1 MPITRFK
8 DEKEKEEYLK
18 QIRQQQ
24 QANLEEANR
33 RYQESQGKINE
44 VFNNSKDNIS
54 NNSQS
59 LWDQIKTTA
68 SNMLGNVGYG
78 LGNGLIGFAQNERRN
93 QTTGKSLDLFNK
105 INVSSPMNVLDNTL
119 GRLGKSI
126 DSTLE
131 YALKNN
137 ANYNNFK
144 KAKENTENNILSKID
159 EKLQKQEDINNEN
172 IQKNVQETT
181 NPIGQ
186 KLVEIA
192 PSLGQMIPS
201 AIPGIGTLYSVG
213 SATDSYYDE
222 AKSRGMNDEQASN
235 YSQIM
240 GIAEGLTEQIGVG
253 KLVKGGKGIAKG
265 TVKEAFK
272 DFGIGVA
279 DNFIQEA
286 VIEPIS
292 EGVTKATAGD
302 EYLKNDYRTSE
313 GWKNLG
319 KDMLQSG
326 IDGAITAGIMGG
338 VSAGL
343 GKSINI
349 YNKLKNGQQPTANE
363 YKEAFNEQRE
373 KGIDV
378 DENVQ
383 NEFKNRINKSIQET
397 KSKYMQST
405 DHNNISNQTNTQQGI
420 ANRLN
425 EIVKNDKYLS
435 QEDKQAMID
444 ATNNL
449 ASKNQL
455 DTDNTLDAINQ
466 IKQMSQLS
474 QEQKDQL
481 DAGKKYLSGRKEIY
495 NKYRNVTDYD
505 NSIVQQAKDTVAPN
519 KQGKRTKEQWLDVA
533 KYIGTNIADRP
544 NSEIQ
549 KIAYKSWQEETPN
562 NSATLNKQGQ
572 KYVKF
577 MSDDWI
583 DTIYDAVDKQRQKS
597 GYVANNDTVNA
608 LDNLYNEYTNNQ
620 VLQNNNIQNNIDT
633 SKMNLVDSAKAYNLN
648 GNDETIQSINQKLN
662 DRGIS
667 SRFDGNLFKDA
678 NGELSKN
685 INALW
690 RTTKDENGN
699 THREIVF
706 NPYIDGNINEQ
717 KTMQQVTIHE
727 MLHDMARDEKVKGDL
742 FNLVLD
748 KNKTRDG
755 YSDARRNLEEMY
767 SQVYDK
773 NSENFKNLVDE
784 EEVADTLAQK
794 LGDQDFINSLNKEK
808 PNVFKRIY
816 SWIVDK
822 LNKFTGNKNEKLY
835 WEDVKNKFENAYKQD
850 YQRETDLKT
859 RFDIVIQGNKQYVKA
874 SRQVISGK
882 NPLQWEEQVEN
893 YINEKIR
900 NGEDVQVL
908 AKDGDIL
915 SITGDTAGKA
925 KFRNEIIDKNGKKRR
940 LNNKEFMA
948 KLRAE
953 THIDELAQTST
964 HKNGPVQ
971 DTKNHSFAKDGWN
984 YRTAYFEDINGSYY
998 RITMSVGKNG
1008 QINTIYNI
1016 GKMQNWQKNRRHSI
1030 SELKGSSGK
1039 TTSDRISSTN
1049 SIPTSY
1055 NNVNTTNNSSM
1066 QNNVNNTRF
1075 SIAGKKGMKNAIK
1088 QNTRNIHLEENYN
1101 MAVNMARKGLDNET
1115 IRQKTNWFQ
1124 DKNGVWKFEFSD
1136 KDMKIR
1142 RNIKADSINRL
1153 DEILEH
1159 DTLFTVYPELENL
1172 KVVFKDTNKIDGN
1185 YNKNTKTITMS
1196 NDLIGHRAKTE
1207 IAIIHE
1213 IQHAIQ
1219 DIEGFETGI
1228 SSKLSKEM
1236 YYNNLGEIEADNTA
1250 RRFIDEK
1257 YKQKDIS
1264 NIPPESSKA
1273 NPKHRKYDNYMKKR
1287 GIVDKAKDAVFK
1299 YLNKIGDNS
1308 ESIKENYSKF
1318 EEQDNG
1324 LVDDGRFGLQRGT
1337 RENRQTESRRG
1348 DKRLTSLN
1356 ESGAWQSFLENQIG
1370 SSGKGKTVQEL
1381 RLPTKDNINNK
1392 KVDAYNILYQDN
1404 NQTSKTN
1411 LPISEGGKTRKHYK
1425 SIMQSS
1431 NTSPEAKAIAKE
1443 LIGSDTYVPDS
1454 NEKQLATADN
1464 RIINNGAD
1472 NESVTLATKVKNNDK
1487 ITADDIAVGER
1498 LIEYYS
1504 KTGEKE
1510 KLQDVIQNVAL
1521 AGTQAGQTV
1530 QAMSLI
1536 NRQTPQGQAVYLSK
1550 VVDRMNKQIEKRTKG
1565 KGQQF
1570 DLTPEMLDKI
1580 TNSSKENLEKNID
1593 EVARELAK
1601 QVPKT
1606 TMEKIDSWRYFS
1618 MLANPRTHIRNII
1631 GNFSMANVQSIKN
1644 KIAGG
1649 LESIAQRTGMIDQRT
1664 KTLKPASK
1672 EVKSFAK
1679 KDVENVLDRLNNE
1692 SKFDTKNLIQ
1702 QYQRTFKSNILENT
1716 LGKLYNLNSKALEA
1730 EDTFGLK
1737 NSYRKAMADYMT
1749 ANKLTEKDLTAGT
1762 KEADTKLEKA
1772 RKYAIEQAQEA
1783 TFHQYSSLASLLNTL
1798 ENKNKATRLLTG
1810 AIIPFKKTPIN
1821 VAKTGIEYSPIGIV
1835 KSFTT
1840 DIAKLRN
1847 GDINVNQY
1855 IDNLSKGLTG
1865 TGITLAGYALA
1876 QAGILSIGGDDD
1888 DQKNQY
1894 YQEDRGNQA
1903 FSVKIGD
1910 KTYSLDW
1917 LSPTAIPLFVGAQLN
1932 ENVKNAGEEQTTEDI
1947 LENLSN
1953 SIDAMSSAMN
1963 PMIEMSMLS
1972 GIASTIKGFAQDDKK
1987 VIQNLI
1993 TNSVKSYVNQ
2003 FFPTLGG
2010 QIAKMVDD
2018 TERSTTSTK
2027 KNMFA
2032 KAVDSTGKQI
2042 LNKIPFASK
2051 LLPAKTDVWGNEV
2064 KREPNKLYRAL
2075 QQAVFPWTEKEL
2087 KSTKVD
2093 NSISD
2098 LYERTG
2104 DNSVLPNTS
2113 INKDFTINSEKY
2125 RLTADEYA
2133 NYKKQYGKTSYNLLN
2148 KLTNSSEYK
2157 NMTDEQ
2163 KTKAISEIYSYA
2175 NEKNKIDYAN
2185 KNSIKDVKASTTYKT
2200 IEQIKH
2206 DGGNESDYFKY
2217 IGSTLGVDKQDEKID
2232 VLSKMNISDKSK
2244 GAIYKSTFGKDD
2256 DVYNKVL
2263 SKNGIDINEYLK
2275 YKTQKFTSDK
2285 KDDGTVQGKTV
2296 TNSKKNKVYNYINN
2310 MKLSY
2315 ENRLVLLGQQYKL
2328 GTQEREDLFNY
2339 INNTDISTTDKLK
2352 IYEKMQGFTVYKNGN
2367 VEY

>member
-93 QTTGKSLDLFNK
+93 QTVEKSLDLFNK
-105 INVSSPMNVLDNTL
+105 INISSPMSILNNTFS
-119 GRLGKSI
+119 RLGKSI

-131 YALKNN
+131 YAFKDNT
-137 ANYNNFK
+137 NYNNFK
-144 KAKENTENNILSKID
+144 KTKENTENNILSKID

-667 SRFDGNLFKDA
+667 SRFDGNLFTNADGTP
-678 NGELSKN
+678 NKN

-690 RTTKDENGN
+690 RTNTDENGN
-699 THREIVF
+699 THREIIF
-706 NPYIDGNINEQ
+706 NPYVDGDINEQ
-717 KTMQQVTIHE
+717 KTMQQVAIHE
-727 MLHDMARDEKVKGDL
+727 MLHDMTGTKDFEDL
-742 FNLVLD
+742 SKLIRD

-755 YSDARRNLEEMY
+755 YGDARSNLEEIY

-773 NSENFKNLVDE
+773 NSEKFKSLVDE

-816 SWIVDK
+816 DWVVDK
-822 LNKFTGNKNEKLY
+822 LNKFTGSKNEKIY
-835 WEDVKNKFENAYKQD
+835 WEDVKNKFENAFRQD
-850 YQRETDLKT
+850 YQGNNIEKSKFSINSNFNQEYDSWNKIDRQGNFLIGRTSEALKSIGLDDY
-859 RFDIVIQGNKQYVKA
+859 DIVIDKSKILKIKNDHPEMSDDIIKSIPEILENPTLILDSQSKNKKAQGRK
-874 SRQVISGK
+874 VIF
-882 NPLQWEEQVEN
+882 
-893 YINEKIR
+893 
-900 NGEDVQVL
+900 GE
-908 AKDGDIL
+908 I
-915 SITGDTAGKA
+915 
-925 KFRNEIIDKNGKKRR
+925 
-940 LNNKEFMA
+940 
-948 KLRAE
+948 
-953 THIDELAQTST
+953 
-964 HKNGPVQ
+964 Q
-971 DTKNHSFAKDGWN
+971 DTKGNPVLVALELNPYENKNNIDKIYKVAS
-984 YRTAYFEDINGSYY
+984 AY
-998 RITMSVGKNG
+998 GKENLG
-1008 QINTIYNI
+1008 TIQKWISDEKNI
-1016 GKMQNWQKNRRHSI
+1016 LYIDKQKNRTMNWLNGLGLQLPVPNNLS
-1030 SELKGSSGK
+1030 
-1039 TTSDRISSTN
+1039 SSTN
-1049 SIPTSY
+1049 SIPTSN
-1055 NNVNTTNNSSM
+1055 NNVNTTTNNSM
-1066 QNNVNNTRF
+1066 QESENNSVEIQRRA
-1075 SIAGKKGMKNAIK
+1075 IANKLKEKGA
-1088 QNTRNIHLEENYN
+1088 Q
-1101 MAVNMARKGLDNET
+1101 VDN
-1115 IRQKTNWFQ
+1115 
-1124 DKNGVWKFEFSD
+1124 
-1136 KDMKIR
+1136 
-1142 RNIKADSINRL
+1142 
-1153 DEILEH
+1153 
-1159 DTLFTVYPELENL
+1159 
-1172 KVVFKDTNKIDGN
+1172 DGN
-1185 YNKNTKTITMS
+1185 VTLYHIT
-1196 NDLIGHRAKTE
+1196 T
-1207 IAIIHE
+1207 
-1213 IQHAIQ
+1213 
-1219 DIEGFETGI
+1219 
-1228 SSKLSKEM
+1228 
-1236 YYNNLGEIEADNTA
+1236 
-1250 RRFIDEK
+1250 
-1257 YKQKDIS
+1257 
-1264 NIPPESSKA
+1264 
-1273 NPKHRKYDNYMKKR
+1273 
-1287 GIVDKAKDAVFK
+1287 
-1299 YLNKIGDNS
+1299 
-1308 ESIKENYSKF
+1308 KENYDKINKDGYFKANDSPIGGMTGEEIGPRSFFSYDKDWVETWRQSNNSKIM
-1318 EEQDNG
+1318 EVKVPAEYIRQGAKNEKEIYIEG
-1324 LVDDGRFGLQRGT
+1324 ELKR
-1337 RENRQTESRRG
+1337 RENGTWTT
-1348 DKRLTSLN
+1348 DKLPTSTFYDRMAVKEYLKKHSTTKASI
-1356 ESGAWQSFLENQIG
+1356 EQSGAWQSFLENQIG
-1370 SSGKGKTVQEL
+1370 QTGKGKTVQEL

-1392 KVDAYNILYQDN
+1392 KVNAYNILYQDN

-1762 KEADTKLEKA
+1762 KEADIKLENA

-1783 TFHQYSSLASLLNTL
+1783 TFHQYSSVASLLNTL
-1798 ENKNKATRLLTG
+1798 ENKNKATKLLTG

-1821 VAKTGIEYSPIGIV
+1821 VAKTGIEYSPVGIV
-1835 KSFTT
+1835 KAFTT
-1840 DIAKLRN
+1840 DIAKLRK
-1847 GDINVNQY
+1847 GDINANQY
-1855 IDNLSKGLTG
+1855 IDNIAKGLTG
-1865 TGITLAGYALA
+1865 TGITVAGYALA
-1876 QAGILSIGGDDD
+1876 QAGILSASGDDD

-1894 YQEDRGNQA
+1894 YQEDRGNQS
-1903 FSVKIGD
+1903 FSLKIGD

-1917 LSPTAIPLFVGAQLN
+1917 LSPTAIPLFIGAQLN
-1932 ENVKNAGEEQTTEDI
+1932 DNVNSSGEEQTTEDMLDKI
-1947 LENLSN
+1947 SN
-1953 SIDAMSSAMN
+1953 SIDALSSAMN

-1972 GIASTIKGFAQDDKK
+1972 GVASAVKSFAQGDAQFF
-1987 VIQNLI
+1987 QNLAI
-1993 TNSVKSYVNQ
+1993 NSAKSYVNQ

-2010 QIAKMVDD
+2010 QIAKMIDD

-2027 KNMFA
+2027 QNMFS

-2339 INNTDISTTDKLK
+2339 INNTNLNTDEKLK
-2352 IYEKMQGFTVYKNGN
+2352 IFDKMQGFTVYKDGTI
-2367 VEY
+2367 EY

>member
-126 DSTLE
+126 ESTLE
-131 YALKNN
+131 YALKDN

-172 IQKNVQETT
+172 IQKNVQETI

-620 VLQNNNIQNNIDT
+620 VIQNNNIQNNIDT

-662 DRGIS
+662 DRGIA
-667 SRFDGNLFKDA
+667 SRFDGNLFTNADGTP
-678 NGELSKN
+678 NKN

-690 RTTKDENGN
+690 RTTTDENGN

-706 NPYIDGNINEQ
+706 NPYVDGDINEQ

-727 MLHDMARDEKVKGDL
+727 MLHDMAGDKQVRSDL
-742 FNLVLD
+742 FSLILD

-755 YSDARRNLEEMY
+755 YGDARSNLEEMY

-773 NSENFKNLVDE
+773 NSENFKDLVDE

-816 SWIVDK
+816 DWVVDK
-822 LNKFTGNKNEKLY
+822 LNKFTGSKNEKIY
-835 WEDVKNKFENAYKQD
+835 WEDVKNKFENAFRQD
-850 YQRETDLKT
+850 YQGNNIEKSKFSINSNFNQEYDSWNKIDRQGNFLIGRTSEALKSIGLDDY
-859 RFDIVIQGNKQYVKA
+859 DIVIDKSKILKIKNDHPEMSDDIIKSIPEILENPTLILDSQSKNKKAQGRK
-874 SRQVISGK
+874 VIF
-882 NPLQWEEQVEN
+882 
-893 YINEKIR
+893 
-900 NGEDVQVL
+900 GE
-908 AKDGDIL
+908 I
-915 SITGDTAGKA
+915 
-925 KFRNEIIDKNGKKRR
+925 
-940 LNNKEFMA
+940 
-948 KLRAE
+948 
-953 THIDELAQTST
+953 
-964 HKNGPVQ
+964 Q
-971 DTKNHSFAKDGWN
+971 DTKGNPVLVALELNPYENKNNIDKIYKVAS
-984 YRTAYFEDINGSYY
+984 AY
-998 RITMSVGKNG
+998 GKEHLG
-1008 QINTIYNI
+1008 TIQKWISDEKNI
-1016 GKMQNWQKNRRHSI
+1016 LYIDKQKNRTMNWLNGLGLQLPVPNNLS
-1030 SELKGSSGK
+1030 
-1039 TTSDRISSTN
+1039 SSTN
-1049 SIPTSY
+1049 SIPTSN
-1055 NNVNTTNNSSM
+1055 NNVNTTTNNSM
-1066 QNNVNNTRF
+1066 QESENNSGSFNLSKTKQKQLELIKKSNPMLDDYHTGVRTVDDIKTF
-1075 SIAGKKGMKNAIK
+1075 KEAYDIAKKEASDGGWDEYASYPDITNEMIEDSLKTGKITVYSSNDI
-1088 QNTRNIHLEENYN
+1088 
-1101 MAVNMARKGLDNET
+1101 
-1115 IRQKTNWFQ
+1115 
-1124 DKNGVWKFEFSD
+1124 KNGAFVTPSYEQALEYAGNDSSKVKSKKVNVDEVAWINLDEGQYAKVDNS
-1136 KDMKIR
+1136 
-1142 RNIKADSINRL
+1142 NIKPSI
-1153 DEILEH
+1153 
-1159 DTLFTVYPELENL
+1159 
-1172 KVVFKDTNKIDGN
+1172 
-1185 YNKNTKTITMS
+1185 
-1196 NDLIGHRAKTE
+1196 
-1207 IAIIHE
+1207 
-1213 IQHAIQ
+1213 
-1219 DIEGFETGI
+1219 
-1228 SSKLSKEM
+1228 
-1236 YYNNLGEIEADNTA
+1236 
-1250 RRFIDEK
+1250 
-1257 YKQKDIS
+1257 
-1264 NIPPESSKA
+1264 
-1273 NPKHRKYDNYMKKR
+1273 
-1287 GIVDKAKDAVFK
+1287 
-1299 YLNKIGDNS
+1299 
-1308 ESIKENYSKF
+1308 
-1318 EEQDNG
+1318 EQ
-1324 LVDDGRFGLQRGT
+1324 
-1337 RENRQTESRRG
+1337 
-1348 DKRLTSLN
+1348 
-1356 ESGAWQSFLENQIG
+1356 SGAWQSFLENQIG
-1370 SSGKGKTVQEL
+1370 QTGKGKTVQEL
-1381 RLPTKDNINNK
+1381 RLPIKDNINNK

-1840 DIAKLRN
+1840 DIAKLRK

-1865 TGITLAGYALA
+1865 TGITAVGYALA
-1876 QAGILSIGGDDD
+1876 QAGILSASGDED
-1888 DQKNQY
+1888 DQKNEY
-1894 YQEDRGNQA
+1894 YQEDRGNQSFA
-1903 FSVKIGD
+1903 LKIGD

-1917 LSPTAIPLFVGAQLN
+1917 LSPTAIPLFIGAQLN
-1932 ENVKNAGEEQTTEDI
+1932 DNVKNSGENQTTEDMLDKI
-1947 LENLSN
+1947 SN

-1972 GIASTIKGFAQDDKK
+1972 GVASAVKSFAQGDAQFF
-1987 VIQNLI
+1987 QNLLI
-1993 TNSVKSYVNQ
+1993 NSAKSYVNQ

-2010 QIAKMVDD
+2010 QVAKMIDD

-2027 KNMFA
+2027 KNMFS
-2032 KAVDSTGKQI
+2032 KAVDSTSKQI

>member
-1 MPITRFK
+1 MGWVDLDQLD
-8 DEKEKEEYLK
+8 DEEKK
-18 QIRQQQ
+18 KK
-24 QANLEEANR
+24 LEEKYTQYQKEIQNNR
-33 RYQESQGKINE
+33 NSYLQQTGLDKIYNGDYSNSNDG
-44 VFNNSKDNIS
+44 FNTAGRNDYAVKPSI
-54 NNSQS
+54 
-59 LWDQIKTTA
+59 WDQIKTTA

-126 DSTLE
+126 ESTLE
-131 YALKNN
+131 YALKDN

-172 IQKNVQETT
+172 IQKNVQETI

-662 DRGIS
+662 DRGIA
-667 SRFDGNLFKDA
+667 SRFDGNLFTNADGTP
-678 NGELSKN
+678 NKN

-690 RTTKDENGN
+690 RTTTDENGN

-706 NPYIDGNINEQ
+706 NPYVDGDINEQ

-727 MLHDMARDEKVKGDL
+727 MLHDMAGDKQVRSDL
-742 FNLVLD
+742 FSLILD

-755 YSDARRNLEEMY
+755 YGDARSNLEEMY

-773 NSENFKNLVDE
+773 NSENFKDLVDE

-816 SWIVDK
+816 DWVVDK
-822 LNKFTGNKNEKLY
+822 LNKFTGSKNEKIY
-835 WEDVKNKFENAYKQD
+835 WEDVKNKFENAFRQD
-850 YQRETDLKT
+850 YQGNNIEKSKFSINSNFNQEYDSWNKIDRQGNFLIGRTSEALKSIGLDDY
-859 RFDIVIQGNKQYVKA
+859 DIVIDKSKILKIKNDHPEMSDDIIKSIPEILENPTLILDSQSKNKKAQGRK
-874 SRQVISGK
+874 VIF
-882 NPLQWEEQVEN
+882 
-893 YINEKIR
+893 
-900 NGEDVQVL
+900 GE
-908 AKDGDIL
+908 I
-915 SITGDTAGKA
+915 
-925 KFRNEIIDKNGKKRR
+925 
-940 LNNKEFMA
+940 
-948 KLRAE
+948 
-953 THIDELAQTST
+953 
-964 HKNGPVQ
+964 Q
-971 DTKNHSFAKDGWN
+971 DTKGNPVLVALELNPYENKNNIDKIYKVAS
-984 YRTAYFEDINGSYY
+984 AY
-998 RITMSVGKNG
+998 GKENLG
-1008 QINTIYNI
+1008 TIQKWISDEKNI
-1016 GKMQNWQKNRRHSI
+1016 LYIDKQKNRTMNWLNGLGLQLPVPNNLS
-1030 SELKGSSGK
+1030 
-1039 TTSDRISSTN
+1039 SSTN
-1049 SIPTSY
+1049 SIPTSN
-1055 NNVNTTNNSSM
+1055 NNVNTTTNNSM
-1066 QNNVNNTRF
+1066 QESENNSGSFNLSKTKQKQLELIKKSNPMLDDYHTGVRTVDDIKTF
-1075 SIAGKKGMKNAIK
+1075 KEAYDIAKKEASDGGWDEYASYPDITNEMIEDSLKTGKITVYSSNDI
-1088 QNTRNIHLEENYN
+1088 
-1101 MAVNMARKGLDNET
+1101 
-1115 IRQKTNWFQ
+1115 
-1124 DKNGVWKFEFSD
+1124 KNGAFVTPSYEQALEYAGNDSSKVKSKKVNVDEVAWINLDEGQYAKVDNS
-1136 KDMKIR
+1136 
-1142 RNIKADSINRL
+1142 NIKPSI
-1153 DEILEH
+1153 
-1159 DTLFTVYPELENL
+1159 
-1172 KVVFKDTNKIDGN
+1172 
-1185 YNKNTKTITMS
+1185 
-1196 NDLIGHRAKTE
+1196 
-1207 IAIIHE
+1207 
-1213 IQHAIQ
+1213 
-1219 DIEGFETGI
+1219 
-1228 SSKLSKEM
+1228 
-1236 YYNNLGEIEADNTA
+1236 
-1250 RRFIDEK
+1250 
-1257 YKQKDIS
+1257 
-1264 NIPPESSKA
+1264 
-1273 NPKHRKYDNYMKKR
+1273 
-1287 GIVDKAKDAVFK
+1287 
-1299 YLNKIGDNS
+1299 
-1308 ESIKENYSKF
+1308 
-1318 EEQDNG
+1318 EQ
-1324 LVDDGRFGLQRGT
+1324 
-1337 RENRQTESRRG
+1337 
-1348 DKRLTSLN
+1348 
-1356 ESGAWQSFLENQIG
+1356 SGAWQSFLENQIG
-1370 SSGKGKTVQEL
+1370 QTGKGKTVQEL
-1381 RLPTKDNINNK
+1381 RLPIKDNINNK

-1840 DIAKLRN
+1840 DIAKLRK

-1865 TGITLAGYALA
+1865 TGITAVGYALA
-1876 QAGILSIGGDDD
+1876 QAGILSASGDED
-1888 DQKNQY
+1888 DQKNEY
-1894 YQEDRGNQA
+1894 YQEDRGNQSFA
-1903 FSVKIGD
+1903 LKIGD

-1917 LSPTAIPLFVGAQLN
+1917 LSPTAIPLFIGAQLN
-1932 ENVKNAGEEQTTEDI
+1932 DNVKNSGEDQTTEDMLDKI
-1947 LENLSN
+1947 SN

-1972 GIASTIKGFAQDDKK
+1972 GVASAVKSFAQGDAQFF
-1987 VIQNLI
+1987 QNLLI
-1993 TNSVKSYVNQ
+1993 NSAKSYVNQ

-2010 QIAKMVDD
+2010 QVAKMIDD

-2027 KNMFA
+2027 KNMFS
-2032 KAVDSTGKQI
+2032 KAVDSTSKQI

-2125 RLTADEYA
+2125 RLSSEEYA

-2185 KNSIKDVKASTTYKT
+2185 KNSIKDVNASTTYKT

>member
-1 MPITRFK
+1 MGWVDLDQLD
-8 DEKEKEEYLK
+8 DEEKK
-18 QIRQQQ
+18 KK
-24 QANLEEANR
+24 LEEKYTQYQKEIQDNR
-33 RYQESQGKINE
+33 NSYLQQTGLDKIYNGDYSNSNDG
-44 VFNNSKDNIS
+44 FNTAGRNDYAVKPSIWN
-54 NNSQS
+54 
-59 LWDQIKTTA
+59 QIKTTA
-68 SNMLGNVGYG
+68 SNMLGNTGYG
-78 LGNGLIGFAQNERRN
+78 IGNGVIGFAQNERRN
-93 QTTGKSLDLFNK
+93 QTATKALKSLGLASGNFGFLFLNK
-105 INVSSPMNVLDNTL
+105 LEGL
-119 GRLGKSI
+119 EKSLK
-126 DSTLE
+126 STLD
-131 YALKNN
+131 YTLKDNN
-137 ANYNNFK
+137 TYNSLT
-144 KAKENTENNILSKID
+144 KAYEDNKNNILNKID

-172 IQKNVQETT
+172 IQKNIQETT

-222 AKSRGMNDEQASN
+222 AKARGMNDEQASN
-235 YSQIM
+235 YSQVM
-240 GIAEGLTEQIGVG
+240 GVAEGLTEQIGVG

-265 TVKEAFK
+265 TIKEAFK

-405 DHNNISNQTNTQQGI
+405 DHNNINNQTNTQQGI

-533 KYIGTNIADRP
+533 KYIGTNIAYKP

-597 GYVANNDTVNA
+597 GYVANNDTVKA

-678 NGELSKN
+678 NGEISKN

-699 THREIVF
+699 THREIIF
-706 NPYIDGNINEQ
+706 NPYVDGDINEQ
-717 KTMQQVTIHE
+717 KTMQQVAIHE
-727 MLHDMARDEKVKGDL
+727 MLHDMTGTKDFEDL
-742 FNLVLD
+742 SKLIRD

-755 YSDARRNLEEMY
+755 YGDARSNLEEIY

-773 NSENFKNLVDE
+773 NSEKFKSLVDE

-816 SWIVDK
+816 DWVVDK
-822 LNKFTGNKNEKLY
+822 LNKFTGSKNEKIY

-850 YQRETDLKT
+850 YQ
-859 RFDIVIQGNKQYVKA
+859 G
-874 SRQVISGK
+874 
-882 NPLQWEEQVEN
+882 
-893 YINEKIR
+893 NEKINIKYSAER
-900 NGEDVQVL
+900 LSDGTLYIKAENKKFIK
-908 AKDGDIL
+908 KDGTKMTPREAYNSLVGTTIQFSDGDSAKIVNRLPDKDMYNELFKRRPQKYKNVKDIKKTNKDVNENIEEL
-915 SITGDTAGKA
+915 LTNSNVKDANIPDYMNRHKKQGITHFDTRTVNFYDGENAYVIDFSIAKLNNGDKIAYAKKYIKGDTQLTQKIKTVEARSEKSS
-925 KFRNEIIDKNGKKRR
+925 
-940 LNNKEFMA
+940 LNQQS
-948 KLRAE
+948 L
-953 THIDELAQTST
+953 
-964 HKNGPVQ
+964 
-971 DTKNHSFAKDGWN
+971 
-984 YRTAYFEDINGSYY
+984 
-998 RITMSVGKNG
+998 
-1008 QINTIYNI
+1008 
-1016 GKMQNWQKNRRHSI
+1016 
-1030 SELKGSSGK
+1030 
-1039 TTSDRISSTN
+1039 STN
-1049 SIPTSY
+1049 SIPTS
-1055 NNVNTTNNSSM
+1055 NEDVNTTNNNSM
-1066 QNNVNNTRF
+1066 QESENNSGSFNLSKQQQLEIIKKTNPMLDDYHTGIRTVDDIKTFKEAYDIAKKEAKDSGWTEYASYPDITNEMIEDSLKTGKITVYSSNDIKNGAFVTPSYEQALEYAGNDSSKIRSKKVKLDDVAWINLDEGQYAKVNNSYTKP
-1075 SIAGKKGMKNAIK
+1075 SI
-1088 QNTRNIHLEENYN
+1088 
-1101 MAVNMARKGLDNET
+1101 
-1115 IRQKTNWFQ
+1115 
-1124 DKNGVWKFEFSD
+1124 
-1136 KDMKIR
+1136 
-1142 RNIKADSINRL
+1142 
-1153 DEILEH
+1153 
-1159 DTLFTVYPELENL
+1159 
-1172 KVVFKDTNKIDGN
+1172 
-1185 YNKNTKTITMS
+1185 
-1196 NDLIGHRAKTE
+1196 
-1207 IAIIHE
+1207 
-1213 IQHAIQ
+1213 
-1219 DIEGFETGI
+1219 
-1228 SSKLSKEM
+1228 
-1236 YYNNLGEIEADNTA
+1236 
-1250 RRFIDEK
+1250 
-1257 YKQKDIS
+1257 
-1264 NIPPESSKA
+1264 
-1273 NPKHRKYDNYMKKR
+1273 
-1287 GIVDKAKDAVFK
+1287 
-1299 YLNKIGDNS
+1299 
-1308 ESIKENYSKF
+1308 
-1318 EEQDNG
+1318 EQ
-1324 LVDDGRFGLQRGT
+1324 
-1337 RENRQTESRRG
+1337 
-1348 DKRLTSLN
+1348 
-1356 ESGAWQSFLENQIG
+1356 SGAWQSFLENQIG

-1381 RLPTKDNINNK
+1381 RLPTKETINSK

-1404 NQTSKTN
+1404 NQINKLN
-1411 LPISEGGKTRKHYK
+1411 LPIADGGKVRKHYK

-1840 DIAKLRN
+1840 DIAKLRK

-1865 TGITLAGYALA
+1865 TGITAVGYALA
-1876 QAGILSIGGDDD
+1876 QAGILSASGDED
-1888 DQKNQY
+1888 DQKNEY
-1894 YQEDRGNQA
+1894 YQEDRGNQSFA
-1903 FSVKIGD
+1903 LKIGD

-1917 LSPTAIPLFVGAQLN
+1917 LSPTAIPLFIGAQLN
-1932 ENVKNAGEEQTTEDI
+1932 DNVKNSGENQTTEDMLDKI
-1947 LENLSN
+1947 SN

-1972 GIASTIKGFAQDDKK
+1972 GVASAVKSFAQGDAQFF
-1987 VIQNLI
+1987 QNLLI
-1993 TNSVKSYVNQ
+1993 NSAKSYVNQ

-2010 QIAKMVDD
+2010 QVAKMVDD

-2027 KNMFA
+2027 KNMFS
-2032 KAVDSTGKQI
+2032 KAVDSTSKQI

-2125 RLTADEYA
+2125 RLSSEEYA

-2185 KNSIKDVKASTTYKT
+2185 KNSIKDVNASTTYKT

>member
-1 MPITRFK
+1 MGWVDLDQLD
-8 DEKEKEEYLK
+8 DEEKK
-18 QIRQQQ
+18 KK
-24 QANLEEANR
+24 LEEKYTQYQKEIQNNR
-33 RYQESQGKINE
+33 NSYLQQTGLDKIYNGDYSNSNDG
-44 VFNNSKDNIS
+44 FNTAGRNDYAVKPSI
-54 NNSQS
+54 
-59 LWDQIKTTA
+59 WDQIKTTA

-126 DSTLE
+126 ESTLE
-131 YALKNN
+131 YALKDN

-172 IQKNVQETT
+172 IQKNVQETI

-620 VLQNNNIQNNIDT
+620 VIQNNNIQNNIDT

-662 DRGIS
+662 DRGIA
-667 SRFDGNLFKDA
+667 SRFDGNLFTNADGTP
-678 NGELSKN
+678 NKN

-690 RTTKDENGN
+690 RTTTDENGN

-706 NPYIDGNINEQ
+706 NPYVDGDINEQ

-727 MLHDMARDEKVKGDL
+727 MLHDMAGDKQVRSDL
-742 FNLVLD
+742 FSLILD

-755 YSDARRNLEEMY
+755 YGDARSNLEEMY

-773 NSENFKNLVDE
+773 NSENFKDLVDE

-816 SWIVDK
+816 DWVVDK
-822 LNKFTGNKNEKLY
+822 LNKFTGSKNEKIY
-835 WEDVKNKFENAYKQD
+835 WEDVKNKFENAFRQD
-850 YQRETDLKT
+850 YQGNNIEKSKFSINSNFNQEYDSWNKIDRQGNFLIGRTSEALKSIGLDDY
-859 RFDIVIQGNKQYVKA
+859 DIVIDKSKILKIKNDHPEMSDDIIKSIPEILENPTLILDSQSKNKKAQGRK
-874 SRQVISGK
+874 VIF
-882 NPLQWEEQVEN
+882 
-893 YINEKIR
+893 
-900 NGEDVQVL
+900 GE
-908 AKDGDIL
+908 I
-915 SITGDTAGKA
+915 
-925 KFRNEIIDKNGKKRR
+925 
-940 LNNKEFMA
+940 
-948 KLRAE
+948 
-953 THIDELAQTST
+953 
-964 HKNGPVQ
+964 Q
-971 DTKNHSFAKDGWN
+971 DTKGNPVLVALELNPYENKNNIDKIYKVAS
-984 YRTAYFEDINGSYY
+984 AY
-998 RITMSVGKNG
+998 GKENLG
-1008 QINTIYNI
+1008 TIQKWISDEKNI
-1016 GKMQNWQKNRRHSI
+1016 LYIDKQKNRTMNWLNGLGLQLPVPNNLS
-1030 SELKGSSGK
+1030 
-1039 TTSDRISSTN
+1039 SSTN
-1049 SIPTSY
+1049 SIPTSN
-1055 NNVNTTNNSSM
+1055 NNVNTTTNNSM
-1066 QNNVNNTRF
+1066 QESENNSGSFNLSKTKQKQLELIKKSNPMLDDYHTGVRTVDDIKTF
-1075 SIAGKKGMKNAIK
+1075 KEAYDIAKKEASDGGWDEYASYPDITNEMIEDSLKTGKITVYSSNDI
-1088 QNTRNIHLEENYN
+1088 
-1101 MAVNMARKGLDNET
+1101 
-1115 IRQKTNWFQ
+1115 
-1124 DKNGVWKFEFSD
+1124 KNGAFVTPSYEQALEYAGNDSSKVKSKKVNVDEVAWINLDEGQYAKVDNS
-1136 KDMKIR
+1136 
-1142 RNIKADSINRL
+1142 NIKPSI
-1153 DEILEH
+1153 
-1159 DTLFTVYPELENL
+1159 
-1172 KVVFKDTNKIDGN
+1172 
-1185 YNKNTKTITMS
+1185 
-1196 NDLIGHRAKTE
+1196 
-1207 IAIIHE
+1207 
-1213 IQHAIQ
+1213 
-1219 DIEGFETGI
+1219 
-1228 SSKLSKEM
+1228 
-1236 YYNNLGEIEADNTA
+1236 
-1250 RRFIDEK
+1250 
-1257 YKQKDIS
+1257 
-1264 NIPPESSKA
+1264 
-1273 NPKHRKYDNYMKKR
+1273 
-1287 GIVDKAKDAVFK
+1287 
-1299 YLNKIGDNS
+1299 
-1308 ESIKENYSKF
+1308 
-1318 EEQDNG
+1318 EQ
-1324 LVDDGRFGLQRGT
+1324 
-1337 RENRQTESRRG
+1337 
-1348 DKRLTSLN
+1348 
-1356 ESGAWQSFLENQIG
+1356 SGAWQSFLENQIG
-1370 SSGKGKTVQEL
+1370 QTGKGKTVQEL
-1381 RLPTKDNINNK
+1381 RLPIKDNINNK

-1649 LESIAQRTGMIDQRT
+1649 LESIAQRTGMINQRT

-1840 DIAKLRN
+1840 DIAKLRK

-1865 TGITLAGYALA
+1865 TGITAVGYALA
-1876 QAGILSIGGDDD
+1876 QAGILSASGDED
-1888 DQKNQY
+1888 DQKNEY
-1894 YQEDRGNQA
+1894 YQEDRGNQS
-1903 FSVKIGD
+1903 FSLKIGD

-1917 LSPTAIPLFVGAQLN
+1917 LSPTAIPLFIGAQLN
-1932 ENVKNAGEEQTTEDI
+1932 DNVRNSGEDQTTEDI
-1947 LENLSN
+1947 LDKISN

-1972 GIASTIKGFAQDDKK
+1972 GVASAVKSFAQGDAQFF
-1987 VIQNLI
+1987 QNLLI
-1993 TNSVKSYVNQ
+1993 NSAKSYVNQ

-2010 QIAKMVDD
+2010 QVAKMVDD

-2027 KNMFA
+2027 KNMFS
-2032 KAVDSTGKQI
+2032 KAVDSTSKQI

-2125 RLTADEYA
+2125 RLSSEEYA

-2185 KNSIKDVKASTTYKT
+2185 KNSIKDVNASTTYKT

>member
-126 DSTLE
+126 ESTLE
-131 YALKNN
+131 YALKDN

-405 DHNNISNQTNTQQGI
+405 DHNNINNQTNTQQGI

-597 GYVANNDTVNA
+597 GYVANNDTVKA

-706 NPYIDGNINEQ
+706 NPYIDGSINEQ

-816 SWIVDK
+816 NWVVDK
-822 LNKFTGNKNEKLY
+822 LNKFTGSKNEKIY
-835 WEDVKNKFENAYKQD
+835 WEDVKNKFEKIYTKKEGSDFN
-850 YQRETDLKT
+850 EG
-859 RFDIVIQGNKQYVKA
+859 IQYSNV
-874 SRQVISGK
+874 
-882 NPLQWEEQVEN
+882 
-893 YINEKIR
+893 
-900 NGEDVQVL
+900 
-908 AKDGDIL
+908 
-915 SITGDTAGKA
+915 AGPSS
-925 KFRNEIIDKNGKKRR
+925 
-940 LNNKEFMA
+940 NN
-948 KLRAE
+948 R
-953 THIDELAQTST
+953 
-964 HKNGPVQ
+964 
-971 DTKNHSFAKDGWN
+971 
-984 YRTAYFEDINGSYY
+984 
-998 RITMSVGKNG
+998 
-1008 QINTIYNI
+1008 
-1016 GKMQNWQKNRRHSI
+1016 
-1030 SELKGSSGK
+1030 
-1039 TTSDRISSTN
+1039 
-1049 SIPTSY
+1049 IPTSN

-1142 RNIKADSINRL
+1142 SNIKADSINRL

-1185 YNKNTKTITMS
+1185 YNKNTKSITMS

-1236 YYNNLGEIEADNTA
+1236 YYTNLGEIEADNTA

-1308 ESIKENYSKF
+1308 ESIKENYSNF

-1392 KVDAYNILYQDN
+1392 KVNAYNILYQDN

-1840 DIAKLRN
+1840 DIAKLRK

-1865 TGITLAGYALA
+1865 TGITAVGYALA
-1876 QAGILSIGGDDD
+1876 QAGILSASGDED
-1888 DQKNQY
+1888 DQKNEY
-1894 YQEDRGNQA
+1894 YQEDRGNQSFA
-1903 FSVKIGD
+1903 LKIGD

-1917 LSPTAIPLFVGAQLN
+1917 LSPTAIPLFIGAQLN
-1932 ENVKNAGEEQTTEDI
+1932 DNVKNSGENQTTEDMLDKI
-1947 LENLSN
+1947 SN

-1972 GIASTIKGFAQDDKK
+1972 GVASAVKSFAQGDAQFF
-1987 VIQNLI
+1987 QNLLI
-1993 TNSVKSYVNQ
+1993 NSAKSYVNQ

-2010 QIAKMVDD
+2010 QVAKMIDD

-2027 KNMFA
+2027 KNMFS
-2032 KAVDSTGKQI
+2032 KAVDSTSKQI

-2339 INNTDISTTDKLK
+2339 INNTDISTNDKLK

>member
-1 MPITRFK
+1 MGWVDLDQLD
-8 DEKEKEEYLK
+8 DEEKK
-18 QIRQQQ
+18 KK
-24 QANLEEANR
+24 LEEKYTQYQKEIQNNR
-33 RYQESQGKINE
+33 NSYLQQTGLDKIYNGDYSNSNDG
-44 VFNNSKDNIS
+44 FNTAGRNDYAVKPSIWN
-54 NNSQS
+54 
-59 LWDQIKTTA
+59 QIKTTA

-93 QTTGKSLDLFNK
+93 KTTGKSLDLFNK

-126 DSTLE
+126 ESTLE
-131 YALKNN
+131 YALKDN

-597 GYVANNDTVNA
+597 GYVANNDTVKA

-816 SWIVDK
+816 NWVVDK
-822 LNKFTGNKNEKLY
+822 LNKFTGSKNEKIY
-835 WEDVKNKFENAYKQD
+835 WEDVKNKFEKIYTKKEGSDFN
-850 YQRETDLKT
+850 EG
-859 RFDIVIQGNKQYVKA
+859 IQYSNVA
-874 SRQVISGK
+874 EPSS
-882 NPLQWEEQVEN
+882 
-893 YINEKIR
+893 
-900 NGEDVQVL
+900 
-908 AKDGDIL
+908 
-915 SITGDTAGKA
+915 
-925 KFRNEIIDKNGKKRR
+925 
-940 LNNKEFMA
+940 NN
-948 KLRAE
+948 R
-953 THIDELAQTST
+953 
-964 HKNGPVQ
+964 
-971 DTKNHSFAKDGWN
+971 
-984 YRTAYFEDINGSYY
+984 
-998 RITMSVGKNG
+998 
-1008 QINTIYNI
+1008 
-1016 GKMQNWQKNRRHSI
+1016 
-1030 SELKGSSGK
+1030 
-1039 TTSDRISSTN
+1039 
-1049 SIPTSY
+1049 IPTSN

-1142 RNIKADSINRL
+1142 SNIKANSINRL

-1185 YNKNTKTITMS
+1185 YNKNTKSITMS

-1236 YYNNLGEIEADNTA
+1236 YYTNLGEIEADNTA

-1308 ESIKENYSKF
+1308 ESIKENYSNF

-1356 ESGAWQSFLENQIG
+1356 ESGAWQSFLEKQIG

-1580 TNSSKENLEKNID
+1580 TNSNKENLEKNID

-1840 DIAKLRN
+1840 DIAKLRK

-1865 TGITLAGYALA
+1865 TGITAVGYALA
-1876 QAGILSIGGDDD
+1876 QAGILSASGDED
-1888 DQKNQY
+1888 DQKNEY
-1894 YQEDRGNQA
+1894 YQEDRGNQS
-1903 FSVKIGD
+1903 FSLKIGD

-1917 LSPTAIPLFVGAQLN
+1917 LSPTAIPLFIGAQLN
-1932 ENVKNAGEEQTTEDI
+1932 DNVRNSGEDQTTEDI
-1947 LENLSN
+1947 LDKISN

-1972 GIASTIKGFAQDDKK
+1972 GVASAVKSFAQGDAQFF
-1987 VIQNLI
+1987 QNLLI
-1993 TNSVKSYVNQ
+1993 NSAKSYVNQ

-2010 QIAKMVDD
+2010 QVAKMVDD

-2027 KNMFA
+2027 KNMFS
-2032 KAVDSTGKQI
+2032 KAVDSTSKQI

-2125 RLTADEYA
+2125 RLSSEEYA

-2185 KNSIKDVKASTTYKT
+2185 KNSIKDVNASTTYKT

>member
-1 MPITRFK
+1 MGWVDLDQLD
-8 DEKEKEEYLK
+8 DEEKK
-18 QIRQQQ
+18 KK
-24 QANLEEANR
+24 LEEKYTQYQKEIQNNR
-33 RYQESQGKINE
+33 NSYLQQTGLDKIYNGDYSNSNDG
-44 VFNNSKDNIS
+44 FNTAGRNDYAVKPSIWN
-54 NNSQS
+54 
-59 LWDQIKTTA
+59 QIKTTA

-126 DSTLE
+126 ESTLE
-131 YALKNN
+131 YALKDN

-172 IQKNVQETT
+172 IQKNVQETI

-597 GYVANNDTVNA
+597 GYVANNDTVKA

-816 SWIVDK
+816 NWVVDK
-822 LNKFTGNKNEKLY
+822 LNKFTGSKNEKIY
-835 WEDVKNKFENAYKQD
+835 WEDVKNKFEKIYTKKEGSDFN
-850 YQRETDLKT
+850 EG
-859 RFDIVIQGNKQYVKA
+859 IQYSNVA
-874 SRQVISGK
+874 EPSS
-882 NPLQWEEQVEN
+882 
-893 YINEKIR
+893 
-900 NGEDVQVL
+900 
-908 AKDGDIL
+908 
-915 SITGDTAGKA
+915 
-925 KFRNEIIDKNGKKRR
+925 
-940 LNNKEFMA
+940 NN
-948 KLRAE
+948 R
-953 THIDELAQTST
+953 
-964 HKNGPVQ
+964 
-971 DTKNHSFAKDGWN
+971 
-984 YRTAYFEDINGSYY
+984 
-998 RITMSVGKNG
+998 
-1008 QINTIYNI
+1008 
-1016 GKMQNWQKNRRHSI
+1016 
-1030 SELKGSSGK
+1030 
-1039 TTSDRISSTN
+1039 
-1049 SIPTSY
+1049 IPTSN

-1142 RNIKADSINRL
+1142 SNIKANSINRL

-1185 YNKNTKTITMS
+1185 YNKNTKSITMS

-1236 YYNNLGEIEADNTA
+1236 YYTNLGEIEADNTA

-1308 ESIKENYSKF
+1308 ESIKENYSNF

-1356 ESGAWQSFLENQIG
+1356 ESGAWQSFLEKQIG

-1570 DLTPEMLDKI
+1570 DLTLEMLDKI

-1840 DIAKLRN
+1840 DIAKLRK

-1865 TGITLAGYALA
+1865 TGITAVGYALA
-1876 QAGILSIGGDDD
+1876 QAGILSASGDED
-1888 DQKNQY
+1888 DQKNEY
-1894 YQEDRGNQA
+1894 YQEDRGNQS
-1903 FSVKIGD
+1903 FSLKIGD

-1917 LSPTAIPLFVGAQLN
+1917 LSPTAIPLFIGAQLN
-1932 ENVKNAGEEQTTEDI
+1932 DNVRNSGEDQTTEDI
-1947 LENLSN
+1947 LDKISN

-1972 GIASTIKGFAQDDKK
+1972 GVASAVKSFAQGDAQFF
-1987 VIQNLI
+1987 QNLLI
-1993 TNSVKSYVNQ
+1993 NSAKSYVNQ

-2010 QIAKMVDD
+2010 QVAKMVDD

-2027 KNMFA
+2027 KNMFS
-2032 KAVDSTGKQI
+2032 KAVDSTSKQI

-2125 RLTADEYA
+2125 RLSSEEYA

-2185 KNSIKDVKASTTYKT
+2185 KNSIKDVNASTTYKT

>member
-1 MPITRFK
+1 MGWVDLDQLD
-8 DEKEKEEYLK
+8 DEEKK
-18 QIRQQQ
+18 KK
-24 QANLEEANR
+24 LEEKYTQYQKEIQDNR
-33 RYQESQGKINE
+33 NSYLQQTGLDKIYNGDYSNSNDG
-44 VFNNSKDNIS
+44 FNTAGRNDYAVKPSIWN
-54 NNSQS
+54 
-59 LWDQIKTTA
+59 QIKTTA
-68 SNMLGNVGYG
+68 SNMLGNTGYG
-78 LGNGLIGFAQNERRN
+78 IGNGVIGFAQNERRN
-93 QTTGKSLDLFNK
+93 QTATKALKSLGLASGNFGFLFLNK
-105 INVSSPMNVLDNTL
+105 LEGL
-119 GRLGKSI
+119 EKSLK
-126 DSTLE
+126 STLD
-131 YALKNN
+131 YTLKDNN
-137 ANYNNFK
+137 TYNSLT
-144 KAKENTENNILSKID
+144 KAYEDNKNNILNKID

-172 IQKNVQETT
+172 IQKNIQETT

-222 AKSRGMNDEQASN
+222 AKARGMNDEQASN
-235 YSQIM
+235 YSQVM
-240 GIAEGLTEQIGVG
+240 GVAEGLTEQIGVG

-265 TVKEAFK
+265 TIKEAFK

-383 NEFKNRINKSIQET
+383 NEFKNRINKSIQEA

-405 DHNNISNQTNTQQGI
+405 DRNNINNQTNTQQGI

-662 DRGIS
+662 DRGIA
-667 SRFDGNLFKDA
+667 SRFDGNLFTNADGTP
-678 NGELSKN
+678 NKN

-690 RTTKDENGN
+690 RTTTDENGN

-706 NPYIDGNINEQ
+706 NPYVDGDINEQ

-727 MLHDMARDEKVKGDL
+727 MLHDMAGDKQVRSDL
-742 FNLVLD
+742 FSLILD

-755 YSDARRNLEEMY
+755 YGDARSNLEEMY

-773 NSENFKNLVDE
+773 NSENFKDLVDE

-816 SWIVDK
+816 DWVVDK
-822 LNKFTGNKNEKLY
+822 LNKFTGSKNEKIY
-835 WEDVKNKFENAYKQD
+835 WEDVKNKFENAFRQD
-850 YQRETDLKT
+850 YQGNNIEKSKFSINSNFNQEYDSWNKIDRQGNFLIGRTSEALKSIGLDDY
-859 RFDIVIQGNKQYVKA
+859 DIVIDKSKILKIKNDHPEMSDDIIKSIPEILENPTLILDSQSKNKKAQGRK
-874 SRQVISGK
+874 VIF
-882 NPLQWEEQVEN
+882 
-893 YINEKIR
+893 
-900 NGEDVQVL
+900 GE
-908 AKDGDIL
+908 I
-915 SITGDTAGKA
+915 
-925 KFRNEIIDKNGKKRR
+925 
-940 LNNKEFMA
+940 
-948 KLRAE
+948 
-953 THIDELAQTST
+953 
-964 HKNGPVQ
+964 Q
-971 DTKNHSFAKDGWN
+971 DTKGNPVLVALELNPYENKNNIDKIYKVAS
-984 YRTAYFEDINGSYY
+984 AY
-998 RITMSVGKNG
+998 GKENLG
-1008 QINTIYNI
+1008 TIQKWISDEKNI
-1016 GKMQNWQKNRRHSI
+1016 LYIDKQKNRTMNWLNGLGLQLPVPNNLS
-1030 SELKGSSGK
+1030 
-1039 TTSDRISSTN
+1039 SSTN
-1049 SIPTSY
+1049 SIPTSN
-1055 NNVNTTNNSSM
+1055 NNVNTTNNNSM
-1066 QNNVNNTRF
+1066 QESENNSGSFNLSKTKQKQLELIKKSNPMLDDYHTGVRTVDDIKTF
-1075 SIAGKKGMKNAIK
+1075 KEAYDIAKKEASDGGWDEYASYPDITNEMIEDSLKTGKITVYSSNDI
-1088 QNTRNIHLEENYN
+1088 
-1101 MAVNMARKGLDNET
+1101 
-1115 IRQKTNWFQ
+1115 
-1124 DKNGVWKFEFSD
+1124 KNGAFVTPSYEQALEYAGNDSSKVKSKKVNVDEVAWINLDEGQYAKVDNS
-1136 KDMKIR
+1136 
-1142 RNIKADSINRL
+1142 NIKPSI
-1153 DEILEH
+1153 
-1159 DTLFTVYPELENL
+1159 
-1172 KVVFKDTNKIDGN
+1172 
-1185 YNKNTKTITMS
+1185 
-1196 NDLIGHRAKTE
+1196 
-1207 IAIIHE
+1207 
-1213 IQHAIQ
+1213 
-1219 DIEGFETGI
+1219 
-1228 SSKLSKEM
+1228 
-1236 YYNNLGEIEADNTA
+1236 
-1250 RRFIDEK
+1250 
-1257 YKQKDIS
+1257 
-1264 NIPPESSKA
+1264 
-1273 NPKHRKYDNYMKKR
+1273 
-1287 GIVDKAKDAVFK
+1287 
-1299 YLNKIGDNS
+1299 
-1308 ESIKENYSKF
+1308 
-1318 EEQDNG
+1318 EQ
-1324 LVDDGRFGLQRGT
+1324 
-1337 RENRQTESRRG
+1337 
-1348 DKRLTSLN
+1348 
-1356 ESGAWQSFLENQIG
+1356 SGAWQSFLENQIG
-1370 SSGKGKTVQEL
+1370 QTGKGKTVQEL
-1381 RLPTKDNINNK
+1381 RLPIKDNINNK

-1840 DIAKLRN
+1840 DIAKLRK

-1865 TGITLAGYALA
+1865 TGITAVGYALA
-1876 QAGILSIGGDDD
+1876 QAGILSASGDED
-1888 DQKNQY
+1888 DQKNEY
-1894 YQEDRGNQA
+1894 YQEDRGNQS
-1903 FSVKIGD
+1903 FSLKIGD

-1917 LSPTAIPLFVGAQLN
+1917 LSPTAIPLFIGAQLN
-1932 ENVKNAGEEQTTEDI
+1932 DNVRNSGEDQTTEDI
-1947 LENLSN
+1947 LDKISN

-1972 GIASTIKGFAQDDKK
+1972 GVASAVKSFAQGDAQFF
-1987 VIQNLI
+1987 QNLLI
-1993 TNSVKSYVNQ
+1993 NSAKSYVNQ

-2010 QIAKMVDD
+2010 QVAKMVDD

-2027 KNMFA
+2027 KNMFS
-2032 KAVDSTGKQI
+2032 KAVDSTSKQI

-2125 RLTADEYA
+2125 RLSSEEYA

-2157 NMTDEQ
+2157 DMTDEQ

-2185 KNSIKDVKASTTYKT
+2185 KNSIKDVNASTTYKT